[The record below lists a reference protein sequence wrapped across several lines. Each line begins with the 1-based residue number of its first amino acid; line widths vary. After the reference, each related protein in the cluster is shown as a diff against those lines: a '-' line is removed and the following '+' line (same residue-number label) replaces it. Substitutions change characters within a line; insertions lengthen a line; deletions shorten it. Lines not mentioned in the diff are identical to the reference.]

1 MGDFFLVR
9 RRRDRYNGGPARLE
23 NTSHR
28 EIMMRKITLQL
39 ESLHVDSFATTPL
52 LSGEGTVVAFE
63 ECEQTA
69 WSEIPPK
76 TQDCAS
82 NQATC
87 DTCQGPNCPRPA

>member
-1 MGDFFLVR
+1 
-9 RRRDRYNGGPARLE
+9 
-23 NTSHR
+23 
-28 EIMMRKITLQL
+28 MMRKITLQL